1 MDTPLKRC
9 TKCSNEFPTTIEF
22 FCRDHRVP
30 SGLRSQCKSCE
41 RRYREQNSDRIKQQK
56 KNYHAEH
63 QNANRNYDLVYRRNN
78 PAKINTCKRDWIARN
93 PERNRHNKR
102 AAWARRRVRIFN
114 AEGTHTSHDIKR
126 QYNAQKGRC
135 YWCGKKTKAYHVD
148 HVIPL
153 SRGGSNGP
161 ENIVIACPTCNTKR
175 QNKLPHEWEGNN
187 GKLL

>member
-63 QNANRNYDLVYRRNN
+63 QKRENARVKLWHDTHKERRSEYGRQYHADHRDAKRNYDLVYRRNN

-93 PERNRHNKR
+93 PERNRLNKR

-114 AEGTHTSHDIKR
+114 PEGTHTSH
-126 QYNAQKGRC
+126 
-135 YWCGKKTKAYHVD
+135 
-148 HVIPL
+148 
-153 SRGGSNGP
+153 SS
-161 ENIVIACPTCNTKR
+161 
-175 QNKLPHEWEGNN
+175 
-187 GKLL
+187 